1 MIPWRRNGIILRQ
14 NKIFSLLGIAMRGH
28 NLVSG
33 EVQTLEAVKNGSARL
48 VILAE
53 DASHNT
59 AKLFT
64 DKCGYYEV
72 PVIHFGTKESLGHAI
87 GRDLRSSVGVCD
99 AGLADSMIGL
109 IKEQQ
114 KEWKGT
120 VEGEDGGKH
129 GEDKGT

>member
-1 MIPWRRNGIILRQ
+1 MKCMILWRRNGIILRQ

-33 EVQTLEAVKNGSARL
+33 EVQTLEAVKKGSARL
-48 VILAE
+48 VIIAE

-59 AKLFT
+59 VKLFT
-64 DKCGYYEV
+64 DKCGYYQV
-72 PVIHFGTKESLGHAI
+72 PVLCFGTKESLGHAI

-129 GEDKGT
+129 GED